1 MKTLLFAILL
11 ALSLATAPANA
22 RQPQEAALTQYAEP
36 NESGLVEHK
45 HYVNSSGRTVHSPAH
60 SISGSAPAGAT
71 AKCRDD
77 SYSFSQHHQGTC
89 SHHGG
94 VNQWL

>member
-1 MKTLLFAILL
+1 MKTFILAILL
-11 ALSLATAPANA
+11 ALSFAASTANA
-22 RQPQEAALTQYAEP
+22 RQPQEPALTQYAEP

-60 SISGSAPAGAT
+60 SISGAAPAGAT
-71 AKCRDD
+71 ATCRDG

-94 VNQWL
+94 VSNWL